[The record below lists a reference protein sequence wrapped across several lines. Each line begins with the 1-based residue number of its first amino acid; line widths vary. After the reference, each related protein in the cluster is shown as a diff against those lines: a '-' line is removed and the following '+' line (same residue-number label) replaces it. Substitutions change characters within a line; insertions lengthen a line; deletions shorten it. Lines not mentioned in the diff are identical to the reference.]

1 MPAIY
6 SVDTRSV
13 GYNVECVISR
23 RDPRTGRYVRIT
35 RETGRTRAQATYL
48 ALRQARIARRCGG
61 LK

>member
-13 GYNVECVISR
+13 GYSVECIISR
-23 RDPRTGRYVRIT
+23 RDPSTGRYVRIAYQ
-35 RETGRTRAQATYL
+35 TGRTREQVTYL
-48 ALRQARIARRCGG
+48 AVRQARIARRCGG